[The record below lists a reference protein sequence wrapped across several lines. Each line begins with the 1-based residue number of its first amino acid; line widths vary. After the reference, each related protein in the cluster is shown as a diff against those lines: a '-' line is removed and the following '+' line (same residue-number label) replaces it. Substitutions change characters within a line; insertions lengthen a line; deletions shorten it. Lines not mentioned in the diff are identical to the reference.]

1 MMPHDYSLGLT
12 RELTTR
18 YIIALSIVGLL
29 SLVAWISL
37 RAVIKQQ
44 GSSAAIINISGKM
57 RYLSHRIALFSE
69 QLQSAP
75 QTDAVRDKLLLAIE
89 TMSVSYHG
97 LRNGDESLGLPKV
110 IPPAVEHI
118 YATGEPPLTQL
129 IEEFIERARRC
140 ADAQHIT
147 ASEVAWLSATATGP
161 LLAGL
166 DAVVAAYQKDNEK
179 RVAYLQNLEDI
190 IFFFTLVVL
199 VLEAAFI
206 FRPMVAHVLRD
217 QIRARQAEET
227 TRTVWDNS
235 YDAIVAVNG
244 DGVIIAANLAAQHL
258 AGQDKKSLE
267 GQPFSMFQLDMT
279 LPKLSD
285 IPHTAVASVLRQS
298 DGVYFDVGF
307 TTARLAGSQVII
319 VNMRQSTERLQHYAR
334 ELEIRNKELDQFAY
348 VASHDLK
355 APLRA
360 IANLSSWIV
369 EDMEAQTPTSA
380 IPATPQ
386 IKQYVQQLQSRV
398 QLMEKLIN
406 ALHSYATVSRQVGK
420 IETIDTRLLAQEI
433 IEEQRQGL
441 MVHMNKDIQ
450 FFLEGEFPVI
460 QSDRIRLWQV
470 LSNLIGNAIKH
481 HDKAQGRVTVSAM
494 TANSVKGQQKDVLFT
509 ISDDGPGIA
518 EQHHQRIFTM
528 FQRLSPKTSEGIGL
542 GLALVEKIVREAGGF
557 ITVESQLGQ
566 GAQFRFSWPL
576 VHNPHTALGTG
587 AQKDNSAAHAS
598 AMAQVAHSADAAK
611 INHLHAATSPS
622 DNNGQPIPPV
632 ISRTSSR
639 LTTSLFIS

>member
-1 MMPHDYSLGLT
+1 MMPHDYSLRLT
-12 RELTTR
+12 RALTTR

-69 QLQSAP
+69 QLQNTP
-75 QTDAVRDKLLLAIE
+75 QQTAVRENLLSAID
-89 TMSVSYHG
+89 TMSASYHG
-97 LRNGDESLGLPKV
+97 LRHGDRVLGLPST
-110 IPPAVEHI
+110 IPPVVERI
-118 YATGEPPLTQL
+118 YSAGNPSLTEL
-129 IEEFIERARRC
+129 ISQFIERARAC
-140 ADAQHIT
+140 AT
-147 ASEVAWLSATATGP
+147 AEQVAATDVAWLSATAAGP

-166 DAVVAAYQKDNEK
+166 DAVVAAYQNENEK
-179 RVAYLQNLEDI
+179 RVADLQSLENI
-190 IFFFTLVVL
+190 IFIITIAVL
-199 VLEAAFI
+199 ILEAAFI
-206 FRPMVAHVLRD
+206 FRPMVALVRRD

-235 YDAIVAVNG
+235 YDAIVAVDG
-244 DGVIIAANLAAQHL
+244 DGTIIAANLAAQHM
-258 AGQDKKSLE
+258 AGHGEQRLDYK
-267 GQPFSMFQLDMT
+267 PFHLFQLDML

-307 TTARLAGSQVII
+307 TTARLLDKEVII

-360 IANLSSWIV
+360 IANLSSWIA
-369 EDMEAQTPTSA
+369 EDTDALAQT
-380 IPATPQ
+380 TPQ
-386 IKQYVQQLQSRV
+386 IKQYAQQLQSRV

-420 IETIDTRLLAQEI
+420 IEAIDTRLLVQDI
-433 IEEQRQGL
+433 VDEQRQGL
-441 MVHMNKDIQ
+441 MVNMKKDIAIT
-450 FFLEGEFPVI
+450 LEGDFPVI

-470 LSNLIGNAIKH
+470 FSNLIGNAIKH
-481 HDKAQGRVTVSAM
+481 HDKPTGQVRISATV
-494 TANSVKGQQKDVLFT
+494 QQKDVLFS

-528 FQRLSPKTSEGIGL
+528 FQRLTPKTSEGIGL
-542 GLALVEKIVREAGGF
+542 GLALVEKIVREVGGF
-557 ITVESQLGQ
+557 IVVESKLGE

-576 VHNPHTALGTG
+576 N
-587 AQKDNSAAHAS
+587 KNNAAARG
-598 AMAQVAHSADAAK
+598 
-611 INHLHAATSPS
+611 PS
-622 DNNGQPIPPV
+622 EE
-632 ISRTSSR
+632 RKMYA
-639 LTTSLFIS
+639 